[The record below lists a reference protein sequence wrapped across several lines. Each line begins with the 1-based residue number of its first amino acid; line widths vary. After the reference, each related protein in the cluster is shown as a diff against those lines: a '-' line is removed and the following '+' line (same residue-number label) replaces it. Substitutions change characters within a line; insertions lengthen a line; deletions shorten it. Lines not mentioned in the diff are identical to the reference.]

1 MCVIYIIL
9 THINLIIIYIAIY
22 IMYDGSTLCWYA
34 LENDYLMAANF
45 SWGANFHYLCGSFDS
60 HENLY
65 TRKLMPIQY
74 YYMGNQ

>member
-34 LENDYLMAANF
+34 LENDYRMAANF
-45 SWGANFHYLCGSFDS
+45 RGVLIFVIYVVHSTATKIYI
-60 HENLY
+60 HEN
-65 TRKLMPIQY
+65 
-74 YYMGNQ
+74 